1 MSNKQRKVKISSV
14 GSSLKPFS
22 PRVIERERKKKKL
35 AYPVRHAFEDTLQNK
50 LSEKQVVFLPLFH
63 FEEMVLNTLRLG
75 KRRNLLIIGTQTCI
89 VFQLDCLS
97 HHSQYLYPKSNY

>member
-22 PRVIERERKKKKL
+22 PGVIERERERKKKTKKL

-75 KRRNLLIIGTQTCI
+75 KRRNLLIIGNTDLHGFPT
-89 VFQLDCLS
+89 
-97 HHSQYLYPKSNY
+97 

>member
-1 MSNKQRKVKISSV
+1 
-14 GSSLKPFS
+14 LK
-22 PRVIERERKKKKL
+22 ERERKKKKL

-75 KRRNLLIIGTQTCI
+75 KRRNLLIIGNTDLHGFPT
-89 VFQLDCLS
+89 
-97 HHSQYLYPKSNY
+97 

>member
-22 PRVIERERKKKKL
+22 PRVIERERKKKKKNKL

-50 LSEKQVVFLPLFH
+50 LCEKQVVFLPFFH

-75 KRRNLLIIGTQTCI
+75 IRRNLLIIGNTG
-89 VFQLDCLS
+89 L
-97 HHSQYLYPKSNY
+97 HSFPT

>member
-22 PRVIERERKKKKL
+22 PGVIEREREKKKKL

-75 KRRNLLIIGTQTCI
+75 KRRNLLIIGNTDLHGFPT
-89 VFQLDCLS
+89 
-97 HHSQYLYPKSNY
+97 